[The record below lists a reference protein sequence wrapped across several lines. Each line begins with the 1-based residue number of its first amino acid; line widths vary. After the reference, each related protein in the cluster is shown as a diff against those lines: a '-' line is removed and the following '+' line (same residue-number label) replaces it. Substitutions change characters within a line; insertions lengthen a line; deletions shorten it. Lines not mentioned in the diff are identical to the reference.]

1 MAEMADIWRIYG
13 EKTRVETR
21 VEMPVET
28 SVKTPEQIIQI
39 LNKSPKMTLS
49 EIGAAIGKH
58 PSTIERAVSKLVEEG
73 RLIHVGPRKGGH
85 WEVVS

>member
-1 MAEMADIWRIYG
+1 MADIWRKWRIYG

-21 VEMPVET
+21 VEMTVET
-28 SVKTPEQIIQI
+28 SVKTPEQIIQM
-39 LNKSPKMTLS
+39 LRKSPEMTLS
-49 EIGAAIGKH
+49 DIGAAIGKH

>member
-1 MAEMADIWRIYG
+1 MADIWRKWRIYG

-28 SVKTPEQIIQI
+28 SVKTPEQIIQM
-39 LNKSPKMTLS
+39 LRKSPEMTLS
-49 EIGAAIGKH
+49 DIGAAIGKH